1 MTSPKFAETVHNQY
15 HDCCLTDCYEDAGC
29 RIDIGGFNPGSLTTI
44 HGTKHQHCL
53 KHKHQTPGRL
63 CDRLIFGRL
72 DNLTRDFVCAAELK
86 GGKNLDASVA
96 IGQIQGGLT
105 LAHGMLGNRSTVDWY
120 PLLFYGG
127 RLRGHGLDLLRT
139 RRVSFRGKKKSV
151 DQVECGSSL
160 LRYLSRS
167 QR

>member
-1 MTSPKFAETVHNQY
+1 MTSPKFAERIHNQF
-15 HDCCLTDCYEDAGC
+15 HDCCLTDCYEDEGC
-29 RIDIGGFNPGSLTTI
+29 RIDIRGFNPGSLTTI

-53 KHKHQTPGRL
+53 KHRGSGRL

-72 DNLTRDFVCAAELK
+72 DNSNRNFVCAAELK

-105 LAHGMLGNRSTVDWY
+105 LAHGMLGSELMVDWH

-127 RLRGHGLDLLRT
+127 RLRGQGLNLLRSKK
-139 RRVSFRGKKKSV
+139 VSFGGKKKLV
-151 DQVECGSSL
+151 DRVECGASL
-160 LRYLSRS
+160 LRYLSNLR
-167 QR
+167 R